1 MCKPLNKKAILEF
14 NLEDPYIKKDF
25 IIHTKAMD
33 LIIALDEIRNVIR
46 GIRKYRMEE
55 FENKEDIVDCIE
67 DEIIRILEDRG
78 ISIYDLLY

>member
-1 MCKPLNKKAILEF
+1 
-14 NLEDPYIKKDF
+14 
-25 IIHTKAMD
+25 MD